1 MSQFDVHRN
10 LGRTRAAIPFV
21 VLIQSERYESTGY
34 RVSVPLVPR
43 GELATID
50 STLNPTF
57 TIEGMAVVMDPLQI
71 VTIPVKS
78 LGPKVDNLD
87 QSHLT
92 IIRAI
97 DALIA
102 QGK

>member
-21 VLIQSERYESTGY
+21 VLIQSERYESTRY

-102 QGK
+102 QGR